1 MTTSQSRAASAYA
14 TVNLESRAN
23 ASGGA
28 ELVILLIEGV
38 LDRIKL
44 AKQAIAQRDIQQKI
58 THINKALSIIG
69 EGLRA
74 HLDVAA
80 GGEIAQNLDDLYAY
94 CQVRLLHANS
104 RNDVAALDEIGNLF
118 SPLLTAWTAL
128 RNGETATA
136 AASVQSLAEATRA
149 LKSVVP
155 SVQRLYGAA
164 SYGRF
169 SSVGA

>member
-14 TVNLESRAN
+14 SVNLESRAN

-44 AKQAIAQRDIQQKI
+44 AKLAIAQRDIMQKI
-58 THINKALSIIG
+58 KHINKALEIVS

-74 HLDVAA
+74 HLDVTA
-80 GGEIAQNLDDLYAY
+80 GGEIARNLDDLYAY

-104 RNDVAALDEIGNLF
+104 KNDVQALDEISNLF
-118 SPLLTAWTAL
+118 APLLSAWTSISGGAHDS
-128 RNGETATA
+128 A
-136 AASVQSLAEATRA
+136 VQSLVDVTRA

-155 SVQRLYGAA
+155 SAQRQYGASA
-164 SYGRF
+164 YGRF
-169 SSVGA
+169 SAMGA

>member
-14 TVNLESRAN
+14 SVNLESRAN
-23 ASGGA
+23 ASGGV

-58 THINKALSIIG
+58 KHINKALDIIS

-74 HLDVAA
+74 HLDVSA

-104 RNDVAALDEIGNLF
+104 KNDVAALDEIGSLF
-118 SPLLTAWTAL
+118 SPLLNAWTSI
-128 RNGETATA
+128 RNGGTASA
-136 AASVQSLAEATRA
+136 AASVQSLADVTRA

-155 SVQRLYGAA
+155 SVQRLYGAN
-164 SYGRF
+164 SYGRMAM
-169 SSVGA
+169 GA

>member
-14 TVNLESRAN
+14 SVNLESRAS
-23 ASGGA
+23 AAGGV
-28 ELVILLIEGV
+28 ELVILLIEGF

-44 AKQAIAQRDIQQKI
+44 AKLAMTQRDIMQKI
-58 THINKALSIIG
+58 KHLNKALEIVS

-104 RNDVAALDEIGNLF
+104 KNDVQALDEISSLF
-118 SPLLTAWTAL
+118 TPLLGAWTAI
-128 RNGETATA
+128 RSGADDSA
-136 AASVQSLAEATRA
+136 VQSLVDVTRA

-155 SVQRLYGAA
+155 SVQRQYGASA
-164 SYGRF
+164 YGRF
-169 SSVGA
+169 SAMGA

>member
-14 TVNLESRAN
+14 SVNLESRAN
-23 ASGGA
+23 ASGGV

-44 AKQAIAQRDIQQKI
+44 AKQAIAQRDVTHKI
-58 THINKALSIIG
+58 KHINKALDIIG

-80 GGEIAQNLDDLYAY
+80 GGEIGQNLDDLYAY

-104 RNDVAALDEIGNLF
+104 KNDIAALDEITSLF
-118 SPLLTAWTAL
+118 SPLLGAWTAI
-128 RNGETATA
+128 RNGSSESA
-136 AASVQSLAEATRA
+136 VQSLVEVTRT

-155 SVQRLYGAA
+155 SVQRLYGANA
-164 SYGRF
+164 YGRHAAM
-169 SSVGA
+169 GA

>member
-1 MTTSQSRAASAYA
+1 MSTSQSRAASAYA
-14 TVNLESRAN
+14 SVNLESRAS
-23 ASGGA
+23 ASGGV

-38 LDRIKL
+38 LDRVKL
-44 AKQAIAQRDIQQKI
+44 AKLAIAQRDVMQKI
-58 THINKALSIIG
+58 KHINKALDIIG

-104 RNDVAALDEIGNLF
+104 KNDVQALDEIGSLF
-118 SPLLTAWTAL
+118 APLLGAWTAI
-128 RNGETATA
+128 RSGGNDG
-136 AASVQSLAEATRA
+136 SVQVLADVTRA

-155 SVQRLYGAA
+155 SAQRLYGANA
-164 SYGRF
+164 YGRL
-169 SSVGA
+169 SAMGA